1 MSKYL
6 GSITRRSLLASAA
19 GQGLAGGMFSNLRIA
34 SAQSLTGTPP
44 KWTGCRCAW

>member
-6 GSITRRSLLASAA
+6 GSITRRSLLAS
-19 GQGLAGGMFSNLRIA
+19 GMFSNLRIA